1 MYRVSGFVQH
11 FAWALLAG
19 GLIATVWVNLAP
31 EGYYDFVEWR
41 LSALPG
47 PMPHFRQTITLR
59 DVVTDGLM
67 AIFVFYI
74 GKELWEAMRLDR
86 GALRGKTG
94 GVPIL
99 GAVGGAIGAV
109 LTWCILSA
117 PFQTAEEAGVFTGWQ
132 LPIGSDVVLT
142 YLFARAVFGAG
153 SRAVHVLLLLTIA
166 MDVIGLL
173 VHSASN
179 PIALTPFLWLAL
191 PLFAAIGVWGLFG
204 RHIKM
209 SGDERVHRRA
219 LHVWPYVVAGVIS
232 WVGVAMA
239 GLPPALGLL
248 PILPAIPHAD
258 HAFGM
263 FAEAEEYLTDPLNR
277 LVQVLVRP
285 LVGVMFL
292 FGLTQGGIDLAAWS
306 VTTAIVLGAVWIGKP
321 VGILFGALII
331 APRLG
336 YRLPQGLRR
345 RDMGLIA
352 VLAGIGFTVPA
363 LTLDTALPG
372 GAVQEAARL
381 GLAISLLA
389 GPCAVLLAG
398 LVRQRRRP

>member
-179 PIALTPFLWLAL
+179 PIALTPLLWLAL
-191 PLFAAIGVWGLFG
+191 PLFAAIGVRGLFG

-209 SGDERVHRRA
+209 SGDERAHRRA

-389 GPCAVLLAG
+389 GPCAVLLAR

>member
-191 PLFAAIGVWGLFG
+191 PLFAAIGVRGLFG

-389 GPCAVLLAG
+389 GPCAVLLAR

>member
-179 PIALTPFLWLAL
+179 PIALTPLLWLAL
-191 PLFAAIGVWGLFG
+191 PLFAAIGVRGLFG

>member
-153 SRAVHVLLLLTIA
+153 SRAVHVLLLLTIV

-179 PIALTPFLWLAL
+179 PIALTPLLWLAL
-191 PLFAAIGVWGLFG
+191 PLFAAIGVRGLFG

-389 GPCAVLLAG
+389 GPCAVLLAR

>member
-179 PIALTPFLWLAL
+179 PIALTPLLWLAL
-191 PLFAAIGVWGLFG
+191 PLFAAIGVRGLFG

-389 GPCAVLLAG
+389 GPCAVLLAR

>member
-191 PLFAAIGVWGLFG
+191 PLFAAIGVRGLFG

-209 SGDERVHRRA
+209 SGDERAHRRA

-389 GPCAVLLAG
+389 GPCAVLLAR

>member
-153 SRAVHVLLLLTIA
+153 SRAVHVLLLLTIV

-179 PIALTPFLWLAL
+179 PIALTPLLWLAL
-191 PLFAAIGVWGLFG
+191 PLFAAIGVRGLFG

-209 SGDERVHRRA
+209 SGDERAHRRA

-389 GPCAVLLAG
+389 GPCAVLLAR